1 MAATPDSTAGIGTA
15 DSALGRAR
23 VALSRL
29 DNQQKL
35 TLMFAIAA
43 VVTLLVIPGLFLSAG
58 AGAALLAFNFFP
70 FGVVF
75 LVLGL

>member
-15 DSALGRAR
+15 DSAISRAR

-43 VVTLLVIPGLFLSAG
+43 VITLVVGSVLWSKHGDFSVLFS
-58 AGAALLAFNFFP
+58 NIS
-70 FGVVF
+70 
-75 LVLGL
+75 